1 MLVSFKGSFSA
12 SKEFLKDDNKLN
24 RILFCHDVPWVHQD
38 LLQVRES
45 NFHYWNVQKSVF
57 SRQVD
62 LMKPDQYL
70 ALTGYQTED
79 LEF

>member
-1 MLVSFKGSFSA
+1 M
-12 SKEFLKDDNKLN
+12 
-24 RILFCHDVPWVHQD
+24 PWVHQD